1 MGEEPRKLFFY
12 LHYLT
17 SGPYLRARRFDFER
31 LNERALG
38 RVILSPFAVILSGAK
53 DLSSSLGA

>member
-1 MGEEPRKLFFY
+1 LFFY

-17 SGPYLRARRFDFER
+17 SGPYRRARRFDFER

-53 DLSSSLGA
+53 DLSSSLDA